1 MSADTRTPNAIVKAL
16 GLTGAMSQAVAC
28 GPCLNYGYPDTA
40 QDDSGDTGDTGDTES
55 SAGTPDAAT
64 RRVLER
70 GVLPADVA
78 DAIGAKLRDRAGPA
92 SE

>member
-1 MSADTRTPNAIVKAL
+1 MSVETKTPNAIVKAL
-16 GLTGAMSQAVAC
+16 GLTGAMTQAVAC
-28 GPCLNYGYPDTA
+28 GPCLDVAGGTGRYDT
-40 QDDSGDTGDTGDTES
+40 SDTGDTGEDGDADA
-55 SAGTPDAAT
+55 SADAAT

-78 DAIGAKLRDRAGPA
+78 DMIGLKLRDRVG